1 MVETANSEGL
11 KAKMDRTQI
20 PRWEDDGGAIFEPAT
35 SLLQTAKTNT
45 PESMDVAGECF
56 LILKNLQ
63 PYPVNIKN
71 TTKRRILMNK
81 KVGLWLNHTK
91 AVIVSITNDGE
102 ERRIITSDM
111 EHYVR
116 YSSNVP
122 GDGSAEDVRDRRF
135 WNHLGE
141 YYDKVIARIGDDAK
155 SILIFGPGEA
165 KYELK
170 KRLENVGMLEN
181 IVSVDDAGSLTD
193 RQIALRVRER
203 FPARAYFNI
212 F

>member
-1 MVETANSEGL
+1 
-11 KAKMDRTQI
+11 
-20 PRWEDDGGAIFEPAT
+20 
-35 SLLQTAKTNT
+35 
-45 PESMDVAGECF
+45 
-56 LILKNLQ
+56 
-63 PYPVNIKN
+63 
-71 TTKRRILMNK
+71 MNK
-81 KVGLWLNHTK
+81 KVGLWLDHNK

-122 GDGSAEDVRDRRF
+122 GDGSAEEVRDRRF

-141 YYDKVIARIGDDAK
+141 YYDKVIAQIGDAK
-155 SILIFGPGEA
+155 SIQIFGPGEA

-170 KRLENVGMLEN
+170 KRLEGQGMLEN
-181 IVSVDDAGSLTD
+181 VVSVDDADSLTN
-193 RQIALRVRER
+193 RQIAMKVRER
-203 FPARAYFNI
+203 FPARDLFDI

>member
-1 MVETANSEGL
+1 
-11 KAKMDRTQI
+11 
-20 PRWEDDGGAIFEPAT
+20 
-35 SLLQTAKTNT
+35 
-45 PESMDVAGECF
+45 
-56 LILKNLQ
+56 
-63 PYPVNIKN
+63 
-71 TTKRRILMNK
+71 MNR
-81 KVGLWLNHTK
+81 KVGLWLDHKK

-122 GDGSAEDVRDRRF
+122 GDGSAEDIRDRRF

-141 YYDKVIARIGDDAK
+141 YYDKVITQIGDAK
-155 SILIFGPGEA
+155 SIQIFGPGEA

-170 KRLENVGMLEN
+170 KRLEGQGMLEN
-181 IVSVDDAGSLTD
+181 VVSVDDAGSLTN
-193 RQIALRVRER
+193 RQIAMKVRER
-203 FPARAYFNI
+203 FPARDLFDI

>member
-1 MVETANSEGL
+1 
-11 KAKMDRTQI
+11 
-20 PRWEDDGGAIFEPAT
+20 
-35 SLLQTAKTNT
+35 
-45 PESMDVAGECF
+45 
-56 LILKNLQ
+56 
-63 PYPVNIKN
+63 
-71 TTKRRILMNK
+71 MNR
-81 KVGLWLNHTK
+81 KVGLWLDHKK

-122 GDGSAEDVRDRRF
+122 GDGSAEEVRDRRF

-141 YYDKVIARIGDDAK
+141 YYDKVIAQIGDAK
-155 SILIFGPGEA
+155 SIQIFGPGEA

-170 KRLENVGMLEN
+170 KRLEGQGMLEN
-181 IVSVDDAGSLTD
+181 VVSVDDAGSLTN
-193 RQIALRVRER
+193 RQIAMKVRER
-203 FPARAYFNI
+203 FPARDLFDI